1 MNPYNYLFYRIYKRH
16 NTKYSKPESVFFA
29 SMVVSCIIFL
39 NLFTVGI
46 FLYRSKL
53 IPLFIGSKLQSLLLI
68 LLILAFNSYYFYS
81 KKRYLGIED
90 NYVNISKKRNN
101 LGTFFILLYV
111 LISLVFF
118 IIAVNFKR

>member
-16 NTKYSKPESVFFA
+16 NSKYSKPESVFFA
-29 SMVVSCIIFL
+29 CMVVSCIVFL

-53 IPLFIGSKLQSLLLI
+53 IPLFVDSKLQSVLIVFLI
-68 LLILAFNSYYFYS
+68 LIVNFYYFYG
-81 KKRYLGIED
+81 KKRYLAIESR
-90 NYVNISKKRNN
+90 YVNISNKRNN
-101 LGTFFILLYV
+101 LGTFVILLYV
-111 LISLVFF
+111 FISLVIF